1 MVSLEPRF
9 AVVGLHRCFVCR
21 SHHSVNEQDGHQQ
34 WTVEMDEWSPRSA
47 VTDLST
53 ARGFGQFG
61 IAALTG
67 VSSRRLI
74 GHAANRYVS

>member
-34 WTVEMDEWSPRSA
+34 WIIEMEWVPCETR
-47 VTDLST
+47 
-53 ARGFGQFG
+53 FICGQE
-61 IAALTG
+61 
-67 VSSRRLI
+67 
-74 GHAANRYVS
+74 GHAEFEGFD